1 MITIYENG
9 DISISGRSTGL
20 AVSQRADRTVV
31 YTKESPFTK
40 AKYQEHTMPNQRY
53 SLAHDA
59 PASGVAG
66 RAQFET
72 DVLALIDSIGGAPD
86 VPGPPFDALGAC

>member
-20 AVSQRADRTVV
+20 AVGQRADRTLV
-31 YTKESPFTK
+31 YTKESVFTK
-40 AKYQEHTMPNQRY
+40 AKYKEHTMPHQRY

-66 RAQFET
+66 RAQFEA
-72 DVLALIDSIGGAPD
+72 DVLALIGSLKA
-86 VPGPPFDALGAC
+86 

>member
-1 MITIYENG
+1 MLTIYDNG
-9 DISISGRSTGL
+9 DISVSGRATGL
-20 AVSQRADRTVV
+20 AVGQRADRTIV

-40 AKYQEHTMPNQRY
+40 AKYKEHVMPHKRY

-66 RAQFET
+66 RAQFEV
-72 DVLALIDSIGGAPD
+72 DVLALIES
-86 VPGPPFDALGAC
+86 LKSN

>member
-1 MITIYENG
+1 MITIYSNG

-20 AVSQRADRTVV
+20 AVGQRADKTLV
-31 YTKESPFTK
+31 YTKESVFSG
-40 AKYQEHTMPNQRY
+40 AKYREHDMPHQRY

-66 RAQFET
+66 RAQFEA
-72 DVLALIDSIGGAPD
+72 DVLDLIKT
-86 VPGPPFDALGAC
+86 L

>member
-1 MITIYENG
+1 MLTIYDNG

-20 AVSQRADRTVV
+20 AVTQRRDGTVV

-40 AKYQEHTMPNQRY
+40 AKYQEHAMPHARY

-66 RAQFET
+66 RAQFEA
-72 DVLALIDSIGGAPD
+72 DVLALIES
-86 VPGPPFDALGAC
+86 LKQN